1 MRIGAYRISRA
12 PFMDTVL
19 WCPGCLHQREEKEGI
34 VVYKGNAQ
42 SIWYLGCECPKPSGV
57 F

>member
-19 WCPGCLHQREEKEGI
+19 WCLECLHQREEKEGI
-34 VVYKGNAQ
+34 IVYKSNAQ
-42 SIWYLGCECPKPSGV
+42 PIWYLGCECPKPSGV